1 MHSLTHNLPL
11 TTLHLYLSFGDN
23 HCVAEAFELILREVE
38 LLLQE
43 PTPHLTRK
51 RRDAGV
57 ESNTNKMKKRD
68 WHVAHLPSGVT
79 PSSADMTKFW
89 ESMMI
94 GLPPIPA
101 LPPGVGADNNS
112 DWQTTILPEYVVVIN
127 PCYGCLIPSN
137 MCPAGYRLLSFIS
150 FEELGQVPM
159 LLNSTGKPRI
169 ISHFT
174 CLAFSE
180 DNSRYFLFDDLLSL
194 RPGGW
199 QGGMVDSKRSA
210 HCYSL
215 NISHFAE
222 RVPICIFQRLHPPAS
237 PSSPTPSPPLT
248 NNNATDEE
256 VTEKDERRKRLKTLH
271 PQNNLEAVG
280 AKRKQL
286 PPPTKK
292 KRMDGPEKQPG
303 KKEGTKRKRTQ

>member
-11 TTLHLYLSFGDN
+11 TRHLCFSFGDN
-23 HCVAEAFELILREVE
+23 HCVVEAFELILREVE

-51 RRDAGV
+51 KRDDG
-57 ESNTNKMKKRD
+57 ESNKKKMKKRD

-94 GLPPIPA
+94 GLPPMPA
-101 LPPGVGADNNS
+101 LPPGVTDNS
-112 DWQTTILPEYVVVIN
+112 DWQTTVLPEYVVVMN
-127 PCYGCLIPSN
+127 PCYGCLVPSD

-159 LLNSTGKPRI
+159 LLNPTGKPRI

-222 RVPICIFQRLHPPAS
+222 RVPICIFQRIHPSAS

-248 NNNATDEE
+248 NNSDNNNATEE
-256 VTEKDERRKRLKTLH
+256 VTEKDERRKRRKTLH

-286 PPPTKK
+286 PPPTEKK
-292 KRMDGPEKQPG
+292 PKVPEKQPG
-303 KKEGTKRKRTQ
+303 KKEDRTKRKRTQ